1 MSLSVTS
8 TPKRNSTSVHSG
20 DHDSPPVSQK
30 ELKDTMRPE
39 LNGQTWEF
47 NFKRL
52 AQALSAKTRKPSA
65 LPVNPEQVDTLK
77 NYDVAIDKLQSQ
89 IDKAYENFAC
99 QKPAKSLVKKER
111 PERKHYPGFID
122 FLNEGIKSSLAQL
135 PKDHKALYR
144 DLKFYVWDRPTKDG
158 IEGAQ
163 PLKPDGA
170 GVLGFEADELDNL
183 FWSPPAEGGEQI
195 AIPVEVKDN
204 WSELLLQAAT
214 YARCMF
220 SASPLRQF
228 VLVIGY
234 KHNEHSLRFLVFH
247 RGGCTSS
254 EPLDLDHPKGQE
266 GFIHLLVSILTWRTR
281 ADAGFPAW
289 CNDAQVCLPGR
300 NAADRS
306 PLIVDIDR
314 ILHYSVCV
322 RGRAPRVFRIRVPA
336 ALPVEETLAGNLV
349 PATQT
354 GVRRSARIQA
364 AKEKKISQTSG
375 TGSPLNP
382 TQFVS
387 GNAKKNVSSDD
398 DEEGKLSAH
407 LFFPLYICFTV
418 SSIAISRVRASA
430 DRVENVDQAI
440 DWYPLD
446 PLNLA
451 PGDSA
456 VLKLC
461 WVRGRGPNNVFIEPL
476 LLSNCSGLFGVPKHV
491 YSFRAHHKAG
501 CPTTNHLLVPA
512 PSDKLEDFW
521 WKLWDETSEP
531 PERRSLLSHAIGF
544 VGHSLV
550 SAKDLPS
557 LVLAVVH
564 AHAGY
569 YNMCVKNYQHRD
581 LSIGNVLM
589 VDEPIKTERFDIPT
603 PNETQR
609 EILDLCRELGIDD
622 QCTGFVI
629 DGDMAVNWES
639 YFTEEHVGTK
649 SGTSEFMSS
658 MLLNPLNKNHVHS
671 PVDDYYSFYFLTQWA
686 CAFRDLSPEDKPE
699 EPQHLQQLR
708 MRLAGGL
715 DSRDAATLT
724 ITGADLEPEV
734 YGAFLVQA
742 QPFLRKWYAS
752 LSTLTS
758 EWRHIDASKR
768 FNAKTFRDIADR
780 GLLYFLRVA
789 VDSKLFV
796 TVRSQLSP

>member
-1 MSLSVTS
+1 
-8 TPKRNSTSVHSG
+8 
-20 DHDSPPVSQK
+20 
-30 ELKDTMRPE
+30 MRPE
-39 LNGQTWEF
+39 LNGQTWQF

-65 LPVNPEQVDTLK
+65 LPVNPQQVDTLK
-77 NYDVAIDKLQSQ
+77 NYDLAIDKLQSQ

-135 PKDHKALYR
+135 PKGHKALYR

-170 GVLGFEADELDNL
+170 GVLGFGADKLDNL

-195 AIPVEVKDN
+195 VIPVEVKDN

-234 KHNEHSLRFLVFH
+234 KHDEHSLRFLVFH

-254 EPLDLDHPKGQE
+254 KPLDLDDPKGQE

-336 ALPVEETLAGNLV
+336 SVPGEEPLAGKLV

-382 TQFVS
+382 TQTVS
-387 GNAKKNVSSDD
+387 GNAKTKASGKDD
-398 DEEGKLSAH
+398 DA
-407 LFFPLYICFTV
+407 V
-418 SSIAISRVRASA
+418 SSIVISRVRALA
-430 DRVENVDQAI
+430 YKVENVDQAI

-476 LLSNCSGLFGVPKHV
+476 LLSDCSGLFGVPKHV
-491 YSFRAHHKAG
+491 YSFRAHHKGG

-512 PSDKLEDFW
+512 PSDRLEDFW
-521 WKLWDETSEP
+521 WKIWDEIPEP

-550 SAKDLPS
+550 SAKDLRS

-569 YNMCVKNYQHRD
+569 YNMCQRNYQHRD

-589 VDEPIKTERFDIPT
+589 VDEPIKTQRFDIPN

-609 EILDLCRELGIDD
+609 EILELCKKLDINDH
-622 QCTGFVI
+622 CTGFVI

-639 YFTEEHVGTK
+639 YFTEEHLGTR

-658 MLLNPLNKNHVHS
+658 ALLDPLNKNYVHS

-686 CAFRDLSPEDKPE
+686 CAFRALSPEDKPK
-699 EPQHLQQLR
+699 EPQRIQQLQS
-708 MRLAGGL
+708 RLMGGL
-715 DSRDAATLT
+715 HTRSTATTT
-724 ITGADLEPEV
+724 IIAGQPFQAEQ

-742 QPFLRKWYAS
+742 RPFLKKWNEKLSS
-752 LSTLTS
+752 LGD
-758 EWRHIDASKR
+758 EWYQIDASKR
-768 FNAKTFRDIADR
+768 YSADSFRHIAER

>member
-1 MSLSVTS
+1 MSSIY
-8 TPKRNSTSVHSG
+8 SG
-20 DHDSPPVSQK
+20 DHGSPPVFQQDLK
-30 ELKDTMRPE
+30 EAMRYE
-39 LNGQTWEF
+39 LNGQIWELAVEH
-47 NFKRL
+47 L

-65 LPVNPEQVDTLK
+65 LPSKPEQFDTLK
-77 NYDVAIDKLQSQ
+77 TTISPYTNLT
-89 IDKAYENFAC
+89 F
-99 QKPAKSLVKKER
+99 KSTML
-111 PERKHYPGFID
+111 FIT
-122 FLNEGIKSSLAQL
+122 LLTTSLRRHLLKVIVLKL
-135 PKDHKALYR
+135 PKDHEALHR
-144 DLKFYVWDRPTKDG
+144 DLEFFVGNRPMKD
-158 IEGAQ
+158 AKS
-163 PLKPDGA
+163 LKPDGA

-183 FWSPPAEGGEQI
+183 FWSPPVEGGEQM
-195 AIPVEVKDN
+195 AIPVEIKGN
-204 WSELLLQAAT
+204 WSELVLQAAT

-228 VLVIGY
+228 VLIIGY
-234 KHNEHSLRFLVFH
+234 NEHSLRFLVFH

-254 EPLDLDHPKGQE
+254 KPLDLDKP
-266 GFIHLLVSILTWRTR
+266 
-281 ADAGFPAW
+281 DAW
-289 CNDAQVCLPGR
+289 CNDAQVCLPRRKAG
-300 NAADRS
+300 DSS
-306 PLIVDIDR
+306 PLTVDIDR

-336 ALPVEETLAGNLV
+336 SVPGEETLAGKLV
-349 PATQT
+349 PATSQI
-354 GVRRSARIQA
+354 GVRRSARIQV
-364 AKEKKISQTSG
+364 AKEKTMSQTSG
-375 TGSPLNP
+375 TGSPLTP
-382 TQFVS
+382 TQTVS
-387 GNAKKNVSSDD
+387 GNAKTKASGKDD
-398 DEEGKLSAH
+398 DA
-407 LFFPLYICFTV
+407 V
-418 SSIAISRVRASA
+418 SSIVISRVRALA

-451 PGDSA
+451 AGDSA
-456 VLKLC
+456 VVKFC
-461 WVRGRGPNNVFIEPL
+461 WVPGRGPNNVFIEPL
-476 LLSNCSGLFGVPKHV
+476 LLSDCSGLFGVPKHV

-501 CPTTNHLLVPA
+501 CPTTNHLFVPA
-512 PSDKLEDFW
+512 LSDKLEDFW

-531 PERRSLLSHAIGF
+531 PERRSLLGHAFGF

-589 VDEPIKTERFDIPT
+589 ADEPIKTERFDIPN

-609 EILDLCRELGIDD
+609 EILELCRELGIDD

-629 DGDMAVNWES
+629 DGDMAVTWDS
-639 YFTEEHVGTK
+639 YFTEEHLGTK

-699 EPQHLQQLR
+699 EPQHLQRLR

-715 DSRDAATLT
+715 DSRDAATLA
-724 ITGADLEPEV
+724 IIAGQPLQAEQ

-742 QPFLRKWYAS
+742 QPFLQKWYRS
-752 LSTLTS
+752 LQLLAN
-758 EWRHIDASKR
+758 ELRRHMDASKR
-768 FNAKTFRDIADR
+768 YDTVSFRHIAER
-780 GLLYFLRVA
+780 GLLYFLHV
-789 VDSKLFV
+789 VDKSKL
-796 TVRSQLSP
+796 LL